1 MTAPDNKDG
10 KTGRLIVVSGPSG
23 AGKSTIISR
32 VLARRPDLAYAVS
45 VTTRP
50 RRGQERNGV
59 DYHFVSEETFQEKI
73 QLGELAEWAR
83 VHGHYYGTCAR
94 FIEAQRRDGTGVV
107 VDVDTQG
114 AKSLLS
120 KYRDAISIFVSPP
133 TMEILQERLVSRG
146 TETREAIDTRLENAR
161 KEMKQMDQYTH
172 VLVNDD
178 AERAVSEFLALLN
191 ETRIHE

>member
-1 MTAPDNKDG
+1 MTASGNKDG

-23 AGKSTIISR
+23 AGKSTLISR

-59 DYHFVSEETFQEKI
+59 DYHFVSQEAFREKI
-73 QLGELAEWAR
+73 RTGELAEWAK

-94 FIEAQRRDGTGVV
+94 FIEARRRNGTDVV
-107 VDVDTQG
+107 LDVDTQG
-114 AKSLLS
+114 AQSLLS
-120 KYRDAISIFVSPP
+120 RYTDAISIFVSPP
-133 TMEILQERLVSRG
+133 TMDALQERLVSRR
-146 TETREAIDTRLENAR
+146 TETREAIDIRLENAR
-161 KEMKQMDQYTH
+161 EEMKQMNRYTH

-178 AERAVSEFLALLN
+178 VERAVSEFLGVLN
-191 ETRIHE
+191 ETGIHG

>member
-1 MTAPDNKDG
+1 MTASGNKDG

-59 DYHFVSEETFQEKI
+59 DYHFVSEETFREKI
-73 QLGELAEWAR
+73 QTGELAEWAR
-83 VHGHYYGTCAR
+83 VHGRYYGTCAR
-94 FIEAQRRDGTGVV
+94 FIETQRRNGTDVV

-114 AKSLLS
+114 AQSLLS
-120 KYRDAISIFVSPP
+120 KYTDAMSIFVSPP
-133 TMEILQERLVSRG
+133 TMEVLQERLVSRR
-146 TETREAIDTRLENAR
+146 TETPEAIEMRLANAR
-161 KEMKQMDQYTH
+161 EEMKQMNRYTH

-178 AERAVSEFLALLN
+178 VEHAVSEFLAVLN
-191 ETRIHE
+191 ETGIHG

>member
-1 MTAPDNKDG
+1 MTASGDKDG
-10 KTGRLIVVSGPSG
+10 ETGRLIVVSGPSG

-50 RRGQERNGV
+50 RRGQERDGV
-59 DYHFVSEETFQEKI
+59 DYHFVSEETFREKI
-73 QLGELAEWAR
+73 QTGELAEWAR

-94 FIEAQRRDGTGVV
+94 FIETQRRSGTDVV

-114 AKSLLS
+114 AQSLLS
-120 KYRDAISIFVSPP
+120 KYTDAISIFVSPP
-133 TMEILQERLVSRG
+133 TMEVLQERLVSRR
-146 TETREAIDTRLENAR
+146 TETPEAIEMRLANAR
-161 KEMKQMDQYTH
+161 EEMKQMNQYTH

-178 AERAVSEFLALLN
+178 VERAVSEFLAALN
-191 ETRIHE
+191 ETGIHG

>member
-1 MTAPDNKDG
+1 MTASGNKDG

-23 AGKSTIISR
+23 AGKSTIIRR

-59 DYHFVSEETFQEKI
+59 DYHFVNEETFREKI
-73 QLGELAEWAR
+73 QTGELAEWAR

-94 FIEAQRRDGTGVV
+94 FIEAQRRNGTDVV

-114 AKSLLS
+114 AQSLLS
-120 KYRDAISIFVSPP
+120 RYKDAISIFVSPP
-133 TMEILQERLVSRG
+133 TMEILQERLVSRR
-146 TETREAIDTRLENAR
+146 TETREAIETRLANAR
-161 KEMKQMDQYTH
+161 EEMRQMNQYTH

-178 AERAVSEFLALLN
+178 VERAVSEFLAVLN
-191 ETRIHE
+191 ETGIHG